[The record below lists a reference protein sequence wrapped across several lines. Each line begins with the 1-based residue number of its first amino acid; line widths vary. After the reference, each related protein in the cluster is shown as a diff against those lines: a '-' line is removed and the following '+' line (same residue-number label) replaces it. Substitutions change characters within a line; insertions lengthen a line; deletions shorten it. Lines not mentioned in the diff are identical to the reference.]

1 MTEPKAPHYEGEV
14 VPVLDLWELL
24 STGKSGGLVLGE
36 TGPDAVQALLGAP
49 VEERNRD
56 PAEGDTPLWTQ
67 EFSESFPV
75 NLAYDRRD
83 RLCRVEV
90 GSSTSPLFTSK
101 PPDGAR
107 GLVDLH
113 VGDGVVR
120 FDGYCLTHFATL
132 PRLIERIPPNAA
144 AEYEAASW
152 DRAIRIGI
160 TRAGRRLSLIYR
172 LQVLETDDRGRFD
185 ADYFLDR
192 CSVSLAA
199 LPS

>member
-1 MTEPKAPHYEGEV
+1 MTEPKAPHYEGED

-24 STGKSGGLVLGE
+24 STGESGGFVLGE
-36 TGPDAVQALLGAP
+36 TGPDAAQALLGAP

-56 PAEGDTPLWTQ
+56 PAEGDTPLWSQ
-67 EFSESFPV
+67 EFSKHFPV
-75 NLAYDRRD
+75 DFFYDRRD
-83 RLCRVEV
+83 RLWCVEV
-90 GSSTSPLFTSK
+90 GSSTSPFFTSK

-107 GLVDLH
+107 GLQDLH

-144 AEYEAASW
+144 ADYAAASW
-152 DRAIRIGI
+152 DRAIRIGM
-160 TRAGRRLSLIYR
+160 TKADRRLSLIYR
-172 LQVLETDDRGRFD
+172 LQVLETDDRGRYD

-192 CSVSLAA
+192 CSVSFATVPL
-199 LPS
+199 